1 MLAKRK
7 GNTVRW
13 RLKEAWSEA
22 GTRRTGTG
30 CEAVLVGRAG
40 I

>member
-1 MLAKRK
+1 VLAKRK
-7 GNTVRW
+7 GDTVRW

-22 GTRRTGTG
+22 VIRRTGTG
-30 CEAVLVGRAG
+30 YEAVLIGRAG